1 MNPFDEFGRDLQLFM
16 HGLNPELCQLARTMV
31 TLGNLEE
38 VIEIVKKAM
47 VYGKDKGGSSQV
59 KTENKQKRQS
69 GGKGGGKGSNG
80 NWGLVVDQRERSK
93 LLQEIP
99 SKKSLLVL

>member
-1 MNPFDEFGRDLQLFM
+1 MNSAEACNLFM
-16 HGLNPELCQLARTMV
+16 HGLNPQLHQLVGTIV

-38 VIEIVKKAM
+38 VIEIMKKAM
-47 VYGKDKGGSSQV
+47 VYGKDKGRSPQV
-59 KTENKQKRQS
+59 KTEKKQKRQS
-69 GGKGGGKGSNG
+69 GDKSGGKGSNG